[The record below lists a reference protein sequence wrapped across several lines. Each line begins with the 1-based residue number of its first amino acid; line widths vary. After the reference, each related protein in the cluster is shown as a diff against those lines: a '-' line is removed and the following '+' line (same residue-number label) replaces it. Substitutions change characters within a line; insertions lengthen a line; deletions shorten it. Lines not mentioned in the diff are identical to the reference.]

1 MSQKLLSVAATRARF
16 NTIGLLSLINPY
28 PIQGRLR
35 QNPPGVGAGVGLG
48 VGKGVGAAHH
58 KSTTGQDGVSQTPCL
73 AGSTAGTQQWA
84 RNWLSVAATSAL
96 FGNSRAAFASSTPTP
111 CRADYDRNPPG
122 VGAGVGLGVGKGVGA
137 AHHKS
142 TTGQD
147 GVSQT
152 PCLAGST
159 AGTQQWARNSI
170 RSSDKRMFGNSRAAF
185 AHPPLPHAGQITTE
199 PTWGRR
205 RSGAWGGQ
213 RRRRCTSQKHDR
225 SGWCFSDTMFGS
237 EALQAPSNDPE
248 TLSVAATSA
257 CLDTVGLPS
266 LIHPYPIQGRLRQN
280 PPGVG
285 AGVGLGVGKGVGAAH
300 HKSTTGQDG
309 VSQTPYL
316 AGSTAGTQQ

>member
-1 MSQKLLSVAATRARF
+1 MFGHSRAAFRF
-16 NTIGLLSLINPY
+16 IHPN

-35 QNPPGVGAGVGLG
+35 L
-48 VGKGVGAAHH
+48 
-58 KSTTGQDGVSQTPCL
+58 
-73 AGSTAGTQQWA
+73 
-84 RNWLSVAATSAL
+84 
-96 FGNSRAAFASSTPTP
+96 
-111 CRADYDRNPPG
+111 
-122 VGAGVGLGVGKGVGA
+122 
-137 AHHKS
+137 
-142 TTGQD
+142 
-147 GVSQT
+147 
-152 PCLAGST
+152 
-159 AGTQQWARNSI
+159 
-170 RSSDKRMFGNSRAAF
+170 
-185 AHPPLPHAGQITTE
+185 E

-237 EALQAPSNDPE
+237 EALQAPSNEPE

-300 HKSTTGQDG
+300 DKKRCLGCQHCSSNEPEWLSVAMARALLERTGLPSLLHPNPIQGRLRWNPPGVGAGVGLGVGKGVGAAHHKSTTGQDG
-309 VSQTPYL
+309 VSQTPCL
-316 AGSTAGTQQ
+316 A